1 MASFLDLNGLS
12 YFWGKIKAKF
22 IAEPATEGTAGQ
34 VLTTDGNGGRSWT
47 SSAGVTVDDAL
58 SASSTN
64 PVQNKVINT
73 ALSGKQ
79 ETLVSGTNIKT
90 INSTSLLGSGN
101 IAVQATL
108 SVSNASYTNAT
119 NFSGTIYVYK
129 YGRVV
134 TVSGSVTPAKTI
146 SAGTAWTTLAA
157 AYRPIRAVELW
168 YSRYNSG
175 NDWITTINTNGNIT
189 FNKSWGTSSGTF
201 KFYCAYISAS

>member
-12 YFWGKIKAKF
+12 YFWNKIKAKF
-22 IAEPATEGTAGQ
+22 IAEPATDGTNGQ

-47 SSAGVTVDDAL
+47 SSAGVTVDAAL

-73 ALSGKQ
+73 ALNGK
-79 ETLVSGTNIKT
+79 
-90 INSTSLLGSGN
+90 
-101 IAVQATL
+101 QATL

-119 NFSGTIYVYK
+119 NYSGTIYVYK

-134 TVSGSVTPAKTI
+134 TVSGSVTAKKTI
-146 SAGTAWTTLAA
+146 SAGTAWTTLAT
-157 AYRPIRAVELW
+157 AYRPIQTVELW

-175 NDWITTINTNGNIT
+175 NDWITTINANGNIT
-189 FNKSWGTSSGTF
+189 FNKAWGTSSGTF